1 MFRVAN
7 HSCDIKTICTVNF
20 IWSDQFLLY
29 LSLYQSLN
37 YLFLI
42 FSGDQLIKIVIE
54 YFSNISYSISIFFK
68 HWKSTKSAILSTQ
81 ICIVSFYT
89 FPSIF
94 IKAIFTSI
102 FWLPLVSS
110 KKHIYPSFTFYS
122 QQHNY
127 KSYFITKWQEFEN
140 ILIFIS

>member
-1 MFRVAN
+1 MWHKNHLHCQFYLKLPIFALLVIVSISQLFVSNFFRR
-7 HSCDIKTICTVNF
+7 
-20 IWSDQFLLY
+20 
-29 LSLYQSLN
+29 
-37 YLFLI
+37 
-42 FSGDQLIKIVIE
+42 IKIVIE
-54 YFSNISYSISIFFK
+54 YFSNISYSISYF
-68 HWKSTKSAILSTQ
+68 LSTWNQ
-81 ICIVSFYT
+81 QNQRFYQLKFALFYFT
-89 FPSIF
+89 HFPSIF

-140 ILIFIS
+140 ILIFISYLSCML